1 MNGDFISVHCLKS
14 GRYEFRLPFAAEVVN
29 LKSGEKTKS
38 ARSISLD
45 MTGGETRWYGLV
57 RAVNKE

>member
-14 GRYEFRLPFAAEVVN
+14 GRYEFRLPFEAEVVN

-45 MTGGETRWYGLV
+45 MTGGETRWYGLA
-57 RAVNKE
+57 RAAKKE